1 MIYFNPFNLTDYADC
16 LIVTDERLS
25 SLYEISGDNVYFLP
39 RGEQAKSFSEVEKL
53 CKWFLSKNLS
63 KDGKV
68 VSIGGGS
75 VGDTVGFACSVYK
88 RGGVKL
94 THVPTTLIAQIDS
107 GIGGKTALN
116 VGKVKNAVGSFY
128 AADTVIDVNFLKTLD
143 EIQIK
148 SGLGEL
154 FKYRMLSENIDR
166 LYQGE
171 ITEQVIKACVS
182 YKQTVCTTD
191 PYDKNER
198 RVLNFGHT
206 IGHALELAY
215 NLSHGEAVANGLYYE
230 TLLANKLGLCNEEYF
245 DKWSCEIVDRFKIYP
260 LTDEVLNLTA
270 NDKKNANG
278 KVGVLLPCDFKTFYL
293 DLSQIKNLL
302 LC

>member
-1 MIYFNPFNLTDYADC
+1 MIYFKPFNLTDYADC

-39 RGEQAKSFSEVEKL
+39 RGEQAKSFAEVEKL
-53 CKWFLSKNLS
+53 CKWFLSKNLC

-88 RGGVKL
+88 RGGIKL

-107 GIGGKTALN
+107 GIGGKTALD
-116 VGKVKNAVGSFY
+116 VGSVKNAVGSFY

-154 FKYRMLSENIDR
+154 FKYRMLSETIDR

-182 YKQTVCTTD
+182 FKEGVCATD
-191 PYDKNER
+191 PYDNNER
-198 RVLNFGHT
+198 RILNFGHT
-206 IGHALELAY
+206 VGHAVELVY
-215 NLSHGEAVANGLYYE
+215 KLSHGEAVANGLYYE
-230 TLLANKLGLCNEEYF
+230 TLLAYKLGLCNEEYF
-245 DKWSCEIVDRFKIYP
+245 NKWSCEIAKRFKIYS
-260 LTDEVLNLTA
+260 LTEEALNLTL
-270 NDKKNANG
+270 NDKKNADG
-278 KVGVLLPCDFKTFYL
+278 KIGFSFPRDFKMTYL